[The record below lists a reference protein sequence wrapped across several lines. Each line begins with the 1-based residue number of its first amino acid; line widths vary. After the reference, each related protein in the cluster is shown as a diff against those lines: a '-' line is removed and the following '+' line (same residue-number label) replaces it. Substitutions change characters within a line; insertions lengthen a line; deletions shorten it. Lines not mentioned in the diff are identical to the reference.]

1 MLKKHYGFYPY
12 KQGSDELFLKY
23 LELQGFKSFP
33 DKTRLNFGRGMTAV
47 VGPNGSGKSN
57 ISDAV
62 RWVLGEQSTK
72 ALRGAKMEDVIFNGT
87 ALRHAHGFAEV
98 RLCLDN
104 ADRSLPV
111 DNDEVVISRKYYRNG
126 ESEYRICEKVCR
138 LKDVNELF
146 MDTGLGRD
154 GYSLIGQGKISEIV
168 GAKPN
173 QRREIFEEASG
184 ISKFRYRKEE
194 AERSLSKADE
204 NLLRLRDI
212 LGGLEERV
220 GPLLEQAEKA
230 KKFIEYSDEKKTL
243 EVSLWMRRLRY
254 LKGQL
259 SEQNGTIAVFQ
270 SEYDTLDGDYNR
282 AEERMTSISEDI
294 RGVDFSIEEK
304 RRLVSDNKEAA
315 ATFVKDAAVCESDIR
330 HNLEEISR
338 LDSEIGELSAD
349 GGKGENAIAE
359 KQKELS
365 EKEQALDLIAEK
377 QGVFIAAQ
385 EDIAKRRSI
394 IAQSRRSNEEAAER
408 VKSDIANSTVLLAS
422 AKRNIEQSK
431 ERLEQISLSAEQRG
445 AIIAGYE
452 KDLKEAAALIEDIDD
467 KAESLNN
474 SKAGVAIKR
483 GIFENKL
490 SALKESREK
499 IAKEADAF
507 NQRAR
512 VLQDMERSMEGFGQS
527 VRFVLD
533 KGSSG
538 ALRGILEPVSKI
550 LSVESKYSLAIET
563 AAAAAL
569 QNVVV
574 TDEDAAKRAIKMLKD
589 QGRGRVTFLPIT
601 SVHGS
606 RLEERGLSACDGFI
620 GVACDLVT
628 YDKKYDGIV
637 KSVLGRIAVAE
648 DLDCAVSIAKKFGY
662 KFRIVTLDGQLVNA
676 GGSLTGGSSVKSAGL
691 LSRRQEIDEL
701 IEKAKKKTAELSATQ
716 GEFDRLSAEIS
727 ALEADSVATESELRT
742 LAEDRIRAEGEK
754 KRLVMQI
761 SDAKKAGE
769 EAEEYQRKL
778 SAEIAEEQKHIEEC
792 SARLEKSNKI
802 SGEIS
807 AESEKIAAEEAA
819 IAKEAEDIGEKLHS
833 LAVEEAGAKSA
844 IDYAKEKI
852 AELLESRDRREEKI
866 AELSEKQ
873 AQTKE
878 QNSAL
883 KQKIA
888 DFEQK
893 KAELEK
899 LCSETEAEIEALFGK
914 RRELEQRNSQ
924 EREAQKG
931 IVVRREEASKKLEK
945 ARSRLGEMQREYDG
959 IISQLWEDYD
969 TTFSMAEEI
978 CIDITEPQK
987 AQRRLSELKSK
998 IKALGSV
1005 NLSAIEEYKSVSER
1019 YEFYKTQ
1026 ITDAEKSR
1034 DDLRSLIRSLM
1045 NQMRTIFLDRFTQI
1059 AGNFAVV
1066 FRELFGGGEGKLSL
1080 TDPDNVLESGIEITV
1095 QPPGKII
1102 NNLASLSGGEQTFV
1116 AIAIYFAILKV
1127 RPAPFCILD
1136 EIEAALDEA
1145 NVDRYADYLLRLTDG
1160 TQFIAITH
1168 RRGTMEH
1175 ADRLYGV
1182 TMQEEG
1188 VSKLLELALSDVD
1201 KIEK

>member
-1 MLKKHYGFYPY
+1 M
-12 KQGSDELFLKY
+12 FLKY

-33 DKTRLNFGRGMTAV
+33 DKTRLNFGRGMTAG

-194 AERSLSKADE
+194 AERSLGKADD

-212 LGGLEERV
+212 LAGLEERV
-220 GPLLEQAEKA
+220 GPLLEQSEKA
-230 KKFIEYSDEKKTL
+230 KKFIELSDEKKTL
-243 EVSLWMRRLRY
+243 EISLWMRRLHY
-254 LKGQL
+254 LKAQL
-259 SEQNGTIAVFQ
+259 AEQNGTISAYQ
-270 SEYDTLDGDYNR
+270 AEYDSLDDEYNK
-282 AEERMTSISEDI
+282 AEERMGAISEEI
-294 RGVDFSIEEK
+294 RGI
-304 RRLVSDNKEAA
+304 
-315 ATFVKDAAVCESDIR
+315 DAAVEQRRISVSQNKDAVGKMKTDGSVFENEIKHNSESIAK
-330 HNLEEISR
+330 
-338 LDSEIGELSAD
+338 LDKEIGELSAS
-349 GGKGENAIAE
+349 GSKSENDIAE
-359 KQKELS
+359 KQRELDKNGEELAALSEKRGVLSAAQSDLLSRKKSFSAEAAKNAEAANGINAEINHINVVLATAKGNISQYRERIEQLSLSAGEKAKLIEEYKKELS
-365 EKEQALDLIAEK
+365 E
-377 QGVFIAAQ
+377 
-385 EDIAKRRSI
+385 
-394 IAQSRRSNEEAAER
+394 
-408 VKSDIANSTVLLAS
+408 
-422 AKRNIEQSK
+422 
-431 ERLEQISLSAEQRG
+431 
-445 AIIAGYE
+445 
-452 KDLKEAAALIEDIDD
+452 AAALLEELDD

-474 SKAGVAIKR
+474 SKSGIGIKR
-483 GIFENKL
+483 KIFYDKL
-490 SALKESREK
+490 SALTERRTK
-499 IAKEADAF
+499 IAREADAF
-507 NQRAR
+507 AQRANLLR
-512 VLQDMERSMEGFGQS
+512 DMERSMEGFGQS
-527 VRFVLD
+527 VKFVLD
-533 KGSSG
+533 RGAAG

-550 LSVESKYSLAIET
+550 LSVDGKYSLAIET

-569 QNVVV
+569 QNIVV
-574 TDEDAAKRAIKMLKD
+574 TDEDAAKRAIKMLKE
-589 QGRGRVTFLPIT
+589 QGRGRVTFLPLT
-601 SVHGS
+601 SVKGS

-620 GVACDLVT
+620 GVACDLV
-628 YDKKYDGIV
+628 KYDPKYEGIV
-637 KSVLGRIAVAE
+637 RSVLGRIAVAE
-648 DLDCAVSIAKKFGY
+648 DLDCAVAIAKKFGY

-691 LSRRQEIDEL
+691 LSRKQEIDEL
-701 IEKAKKKTAELSATQ
+701 LKKAEEKNKELSATQ
-716 GEFDRLSAEIS
+716 EEYNRLSADTS
-727 ALEADSVATESELRT
+727 ALDADILATESELRT
-742 LAEDRIRAEGEK
+742 VGEDKIRAESEK
-754 KRLVMQI
+754 KHITIQL
-761 SDAKKAGE
+761 SDAEAAGS
-769 EAEEYQRKL
+769 EAEAQRKKL
-778 SAEIAEEQKHIEEC
+778 EKDISEAEKRIAEF
-792 SARLEKSNKI
+792 SALFDKSAKAK
-802 SGEIS
+802 GELS
-807 AESEKIAAEEAA
+807 AESERIAAAQAA
-819 IAKEAEDIGEKLHS
+819 ISEEENDLLKRLAAINLEETRLSGEGKHL
-833 LAVEEAGAKSA
+833 E
-844 IDYAKEKI
+844 EKI
-852 AELLESRDRREEKI
+852 SDLLQSRDNREEKI
-866 AELSEKQ
+866 ASLSAER
-873 AQTKE
+873 KE
-878 QNSAL
+878 AE
-883 KQKIA
+883 QKIA
-888 DFEQK
+888 EFKEK
-893 KAELEK
+893 IAGLLKEAERLEK
-899 LCSETEAEIEALFGK
+899 LNAVFEAEKTALFAR
-914 RRELEQRNSQ
+914 RRELEQRSTH
-924 EREAQKG
+924 EREVQKG
-931 IVVRREEASKKLEK
+931 IVKEREDASVKLTS
-945 ARSRLGEMQREYDG
+945 AQGRLSGMQKEYDG
-959 IISQLWEDYD
+959 IISQLWDDYD
-969 TTFSMAEEI
+969 ITFTVAEELAI
-978 CIDITEPQK
+978 EITEPQK
-987 AQRRLSELKSK
+987 AQRRLGELRSK
-998 IKALGSV
+998 IKGLGNV
-1005 NLSAIEEYKSVSER
+1005 NLSAIEEYKEVSER
-1019 YEFYKTQ
+1019 YEFYKAQ

-1034 DDLRSLIRSLM
+1034 DELRGLIKSLM

-1066 FRELFGGGEGKLSL
+1066 FRELFGGGEGRLAL
-1080 TDPDNVLESGIEITV
+1080 TDPDDVLESGIEITV

-1145 NVDRYADYLLRLTDG
+1145 NVDRYADYLLRLTEN

>member
-1 MLKKHYGFYPY
+1 M
-12 KQGSDELFLKY
+12 FLKY

-104 ADRSLPV
+104 SDRSLPV
-111 DNDEVVISRKYYRNG
+111 DNDEVVIARKYYRNG

-194 AERSLSKADE
+194 AERSLVKADD

-212 LGGLEERV
+212 LAGLEERV
-220 GPLLEQAEKA
+220 GPLLEQSEKA
-230 KKFIEYSDEKKTL
+230 KKFLELSDEKKTL
-243 EVSLWMRRLRY
+243 EISLWMRRLHY
-254 LKGQL
+254 LKSQL
-259 SEQNGTIAVFQ
+259 AEQNSTISVYQ
-270 SEYDTLDGDYNR
+270 SEYDALDEDYNK
-282 AEERMTSISEDI
+282 AEERMGSISEEI
-294 RGVDFSIEEK
+294 RGIDLAVES
-304 RRLVSDNKEAA
+304 RRNSVSQNKESIGEM
-315 ATFVKDAAVCESDIR
+315 KQDEAVCENEIE
-330 HNLEEISR
+330 HNKKSIESLVNEIKA
-338 LDSEIGELSAD
+338 LSEFGSES
-349 GGKGENAIAE
+349 ENDIAE

-365 EKEQALDLIAEK
+365 EKEAELAALSEK
-377 QGVFIAAQ
+377 RGVLSAARN
-385 EDIAKRRSI
+385 DIFARK
-394 IAQSRRSNEEAAER
+394 AQ
-408 VKSDIANSTVLLAS
+408 LS
-422 AKRNIEQSK
+422 AKSAENAEAVSNINSEISHINVVLATAKGDVSQYNERIEQ
-431 ERLEQISLSAEQRG
+431 LSLSAGEK
-445 AIIAGYE
+445 AKLVEVYE
-452 KDLKEAAALIEDIDD
+452 KELSEVNALLEDIED
-467 KAESLNN
+467 KSESLNN
-474 SKAGVAIKR
+474 SKNGIAMKR
-483 GIFENKL
+483 RIFEDKL
-490 SALKESREK
+490 SVLNERRAKISR
-499 IAKEADAF
+499 EADAF
-507 NQRAR
+507 SQRAR

-527 VRFVLD
+527 VKFVLD
-533 KGSSG
+533 RGSAG

-550 LSVESKYSLAIET
+550 LSVENKYSLAIET

-569 QNVVV
+569 QNIVVS
-574 TDEDAAKRAIKMLKD
+574 DEEAAKRAIKMLKE
-589 QGRGRVTFLPIT
+589 QGRGRVTFLPLT
-601 SVHGS
+601 SVKGS
-606 RLEERGLSACDGFI
+606 RLEEHGLSSCEGFI
-620 GVACDLVT
+620 GVACDLVR
-628 YDKKYDGIV
+628 YDKKYEGVVRSI
-637 KSVLGRIAVAE
+637 LGRIAVAE
-648 DLDCAVSIAKKFGY
+648 DLDCAVAIAKKFGY

-701 IEKAKKKTAELSATQ
+701 IKNAEAKSKELAATQ
-716 GEFDRLSAEIS
+716 GEYDRLNADIS
-727 ALEADSVATESELRT
+727 ALDADILATESELRT
-742 LAEDRIRAEGEK
+742 ISEDRIRAESEK
-754 KRLVMQI
+754 KRLTIQI
-761 SDAKKAGE
+761 SDAKSAGSE
-769 EAEEYQRKL
+769 
-778 SAEIAEEQKHIEEC
+778 AEEQKAKLENDISGAEKRIEEF
-792 SARLEKSNKI
+792 SALLEKSSVAKDRLF
-802 SGEIS
+802 
-807 AESEKIAAEEAA
+807 AENERIAAEEAA
-819 IAKEAEDIGEKLHS
+819 VANEDSDVAKQLSAVDLDEAKLNSAVEHLEEKITELLNGRNTRKERIAQLALNKKEAE
-833 LAVEEAGAKSA
+833 
-844 IDYAKEKI
+844 
-852 AELLESRDRREEKI
+852 
-866 AELSEKQ
+866 
-873 AQTKE
+873 AQ
-878 QNSAL
+878 NDAL

-888 DFEQK
+888 ALSDERAK
-893 KAELEK
+893 LEK
-899 LCSETEAEIEALFGK
+899 LNAEIEAEITALFA
-914 RRELEQRNSQ
+914 RRQDLEQRTFQ
-924 EREAQKG
+924 EREAQKN
-931 IVVRREEASKKLEK
+931 IVSEREKASVKLEK
-945 ARSRLGEMQREYDG
+945 ARGRLSDMQKEYDG
-959 IISQLWEDYD
+959 IISQLWDEYD
-969 TTFSMAEEI
+969 ITFSMAEEI
-978 CIDITEPQK
+978 AVEITEPQK
-987 AQRRLSELKSK
+987 AQRRLGELRSK
-998 IKALGSV
+998 IKGLGSV
-1005 NLSAIEEYKSVSER
+1005 NLAAIEEYKEVSER

-1026 ITDAEKSR
+1026 ISDAEKSR
-1034 DDLRSLIRSLM
+1034 DELRSLIKSLM

-1066 FRELFGGGEGKLSL
+1066 FCELFGGGEGRLTL

-1145 NVDRYADYLLRLTDG
+1145 NVDRYAEYLLRLAEN

-1188 VSKLLELALSDVD
+1188 VSKLLELSLSDVD

>member
-1 MLKKHYGFYPY
+1 M
-12 KQGSDELFLKY
+12 FLKY

-33 DKTRLNFGRGMTAV
+33 DKTRLSFGRGMTAV

-111 DNDEVVISRKYYRNG
+111 DNDEVVIARKYYKSG

-168 GAKPN
+168 GARPN

-194 AERSLSKADE
+194 AERSLEKADD

-212 LGGLEERV
+212 LGTLEERV
-220 GPLLEQAEKA
+220 GPLLEQSEKA
-230 KKFIEYSDEKKTL
+230 KKFIELSDEKKSL
-243 EVSLWMRRLRY
+243 EISLWMRRLHY
-254 LKGQL
+254 LKAQL
-259 SEQNGTIAVFQ
+259 AEQNGSIAVRQ
-270 SEYDTLDGDYNR
+270 AEYDTLDDEYNR
-282 AEERMTSISEDI
+282 AEERMGAISEEIRGTDISVEQHRGEVNANKDSISQMQ
-294 RGVDFSIEEK
+294 
-304 RRLVSDNKEAA
+304 KEQ
-315 ATFVKDAAVCESDIR
+315 AVCENEIE
-330 HNLEEISR
+330 HNNKNIERVSAEI
-338 LDSEIGELSAD
+338 DGLSASGSESESD
-349 GGKGENAIAE
+349 IAE
-359 KQKELS
+359 KQHELSAKGGELTALGERRDVISAAQRDISVRKADFAAKAQKNASALSAANGEISHIEVVLATAKGDISRYNERIEQLSGSAEQKAKAVAEYKKELS
-365 EKEQALDLIAEK
+365 ETNALLEEL
-377 QGVFIAAQ
+377 
-385 EDIAKRRSI
+385 EDRS
-394 IAQSRRSNEEAAER
+394 
-408 VKSDIANSTVLLAS
+408 
-422 AKRNIEQSK
+422 
-431 ERLEQISLSAEQRG
+431 
-445 AIIAGYE
+445 
-452 KDLKEAAALIEDIDD
+452 
-467 KAESLNN
+467 ESLNN
-474 SKAGVAIKR
+474 SKNGIGMKR
-483 GIFENKL
+483 KIFEGKL
-490 SALKESREK
+490 AALNERRSK
-499 IAKEADAF
+499 IAREADAF
-507 NQRAR
+507 AQRAE
-512 VLQDMERSMEGFGQS
+512 VLQNMERSMEGFGQS
-527 VRFVLD
+527 VKFVLD
-533 KGSSG
+533 RG
-538 ALRGILEPVSKI
+538 AAGNLRGILEPVSKI
-550 LSVESKYSLAIET
+550 LSVDSKYSLAIET

-574 TDEDAAKRAIKMLKD
+574 TDEDAAKRAIKMLKE
-589 QGRGRVTFLPIT
+589 QGRGRVTFLPLT

-606 RLEERGLSACDGFI
+606 RLEERGLAACDGFI
-620 GVACDLVT
+620 GVACDLVK
-628 YDKKYDGIV
+628 YDVKYDGIV
-637 KSVLGRIAVAE
+637 RSVLGRIAVAE
-648 DLDCAVSIAKKFGY
+648 DLDCAVAIAKKFGY

-676 GGSLTGGSSVKSAGL
+676 GGSLTGGSNVKSAGL

-701 IEKAKKKTAELSATQ
+701 FAKADAKNKEFSATND
-716 GEFDRLSAEIS
+716 EYNRLTADIS
-727 ALEADSVATESELRT
+727 ALDADILATESELRT
-742 LAEDRIRAEGEK
+742 VSEDKIRAEGEK
-754 KRLVMQI
+754 KRLTMQL
-761 SDAKKAGE
+761 SDAESAGS
-769 EAEEYQRKL
+769 EAEQQRAALQKDIAGAEKRIGEFTLLLEKHSAAKGELVAEGERIAAAQAALAEEESDLAKQTAALDIEETKLRGDIAHLEEKITELLQSRETREERISSLCEEKSAAERQNGKLREKIAQL
-778 SAEIAEEQKHIEEC
+778 SAECEKLERQNAESDK
-792 SARLEKSNKI
+792 KI
-802 SGEIS
+802 S
-807 AESEKIAAEEAA
+807 
-819 IAKEAEDIGEKLHS
+819 
-833 LAVEEAGAKSA
+833 
-844 IDYAKEKI
+844 
-852 AELLESRDRREEKI
+852 LLFAHR
-866 AELSEKQ
+866 Q
-873 AQTKE
+873 
-878 QNSAL
+878 
-883 KQKIA
+883 
-888 DFEQK
+888 
-893 KAELEK
+893 
-899 LCSETEAEIEALFGK
+899 
-914 RRELEQRNSQ
+914 ELEQRTSS

-931 IVVRREEASKKLEK
+931 IVQRRQDASNALEK
-945 ARSRLGEMQREYDG
+945 ARARLSEMQREYDG
-959 IISQLWEDYD
+959 IISQLWDEYD
-969 TTFSMAEEI
+969 MTFSAAESLAVE
-978 CIDITEPQK
+978 ITEPQK
-987 AQRRLSELKSK
+987 AQRRLSELRGK
-998 IKALGSV
+998 IKNLGSV
-1005 NLSAIEEYKSVSER
+1005 NLSAIEEYKEVSER

-1034 DDLRSLIRSLM
+1034 DELRSLIKSLM
-1045 NQMRTIFLDRFTQI
+1045 NQMRSIFLDRFTQI

-1066 FRELFGGGEGKLSL
+1066 FRELFGGGEGKLTL

-1145 NVDRYADYLLRLTDG
+1145 NVDRYADYLLRLTEN